1 MHASSDTVRARK
13 CAGRRIDIYGF
24 KPTTGFFMQA
34 NLSGRVSQAATSIT
48 GHCGPATNSRRR
60 SCWCNSMSQPL
71 PKYATAAR
79 FERSTVDMAAD
90 RPILERS
97 DLVLACAH
105 VLHTNGQS
113 THETMQAAERLGT
126 QLSLRA
132 TMIAH
137 WEELELRAA
146 DGAGSQVSFERGSP
160 TGINMDRVASAMS
173 AIENCA
179 LGRPPIGAALENIK
193 TIAHAPPAPTWLFTL
208 AAAAGAAAM
217 AAIFGVHHLKA
228 VVLIMVSA
236 AAGAVLRRT
245 LARYSANTLLQPL
258 CAALLAGMIGALAVR
273 YNLSSS
279 LRLVAVCPCMILVPG
294 PHVLNGAMDLIAARI
309 SLGASRLVHAGLII
323 LAISVGLLLGMGILS
338 VSLPVGEPGRVVSLW
353 LDAIAAGVAVAAF
366 SVFFS
371 TPLRMLGWPVAVG
384 MLAGAGVATGVL
396 VACLLVGGILAPV
409 ARRWRMPFAAIGFA
423 SVVSMMPGIFLFR
436 MASGLMQLAND
447 SNANFDLLRATVAD
461 AMTTIA
467 IILAMSFGVV
477 APKMIIDR
485 VRGGSTPTRVVTC

>member
-1 MHASSDTVRARK
+1 
-13 CAGRRIDIYGF
+13 
-24 KPTTGFFMQA
+24 
-34 NLSGRVSQAATSIT
+34 
-48 GHCGPATNSRRR
+48 
-60 SCWCNSMSQPL
+60 MSQPL

-97 DLVLACAH
+97 DLVLAYAH

-113 THETMQAAERLGT
+113 THETVQAAERLGT
-126 QLSLRA
+126 QLGLRA

-146 DGAGSQVSFERGSP
+146 DGTGSQISFERGSP

-179 LGRPPIGAALENIK
+179 VGRPPIGAALENIK
-193 TIAHAPPAPTWLFTL
+193 AIAHAPPAPTWLFTL
-208 AAAAGAAAM
+208 AAAAGA
-217 AAIFGVHHLKA
+217 
-228 VVLIMVSA
+228 
-236 AAGAVLRRT
+236 VLRRT
-245 LARYSANTLLQPL
+245 VARYSANTLLQPL

-309 SLGASRLVHAGLII
+309 NLGASRLVLAGLII
-323 LAISVGLLLGMGILS
+323 LAISEGLLLGMAILS
-338 VSLPVGEPGRVVSLW
+338 VSLPVGEPGRAVPLW
-353 LDAIAAGVAVAAF
+353 LDVIAAGVAVAAF

-371 TPLRMLGWPVAVG
+371 TPLRMLGWPVAIG
-384 MLAGAGVATGVL
+384 MLAHAVRWGALKAGAGVATGAL

-423 SVVSMMPGIFLFR
+423 SVVSMMPGVFLFR
-436 MASGLMQLAND
+436 MASGLVQLGNY
-447 SNANFDLLRATVAD
+447 SNANFDLLRATIAD
-461 AMTTIA
+461 AMTALA

-485 VRGGSTPTRVVTC
+485 FGGGSTPTRVVIC